1 MVLDLAIPQTSAAQ
15 SRQVRGHL
23 GPLRALPDPN
33 PGMGQCANPDT
44 AAAEE
49 CAPDDAG
56 PDLPGQWWAVGAV
69 SNAGKLTSGSH
80 PAWCA
85 PDRCGHL
92 VPPVMAHMPRRHRGA
107 MHRLGESRQSGQV
120 VTYLVGSDA
129 RVPLVAVHV
138 TSRGGIAWVELS
150 PSQVA
155 HLIGQLRSLLVQA
168 GTHAE
173 ATGD

>member
-1 MVLDLAIPQTSAAQ
+1 MVLDLEVPQASAVQ
-15 SRQVRGHL
+15 SRRERGYL
-23 GPLRALPDPN
+23 GPLYALPDAVA
-33 PGMGQCANPDT
+33 GVGQRADPETAGAEKCAADDT
-44 AAAEE
+44 
-49 CAPDDAG
+49 G
-56 PDLPGQWWAVGAV
+56 PDLPGQRWAVGAV

-92 VPPVMAHMPRRHRGA
+92 VPPLMAHMPRRHRGA

-155 HLIGQLRSLLVQA
+155 QLIGQLRSLLVQA
-168 GTHAE
+168 GTRME
-173 ATGD
+173 AIGD